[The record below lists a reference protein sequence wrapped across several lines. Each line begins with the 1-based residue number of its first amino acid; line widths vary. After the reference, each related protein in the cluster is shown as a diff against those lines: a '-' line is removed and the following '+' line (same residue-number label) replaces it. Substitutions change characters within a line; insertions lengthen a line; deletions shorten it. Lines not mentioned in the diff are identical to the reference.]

1 MAGVSGRMTRAAYAA
16 LIEEDIAWL
25 LQQPRTLER
34 EHILLILQRQPT
46 DQYGPPPSDE
56 GQGDD
61 D

>member
-1 MAGVSGRMTRAAYAA
+1 MTRAAYAA